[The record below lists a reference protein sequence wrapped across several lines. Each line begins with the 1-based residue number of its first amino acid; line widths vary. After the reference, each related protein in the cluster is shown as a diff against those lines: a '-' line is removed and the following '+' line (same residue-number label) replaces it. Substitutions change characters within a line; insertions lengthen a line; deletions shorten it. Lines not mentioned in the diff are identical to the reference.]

1 MGGGRTSS
9 PSSTPTNMAGAAAL
23 VVSDL
28 AAVPFGLTHEFA
40 HVFGHRSSA
49 VVRNVSSTTT
59 TTYSS
64 TASTSTMMSSSQT
77 IVENSSSTCSSSS
90 TSSSSSGT
98 SPSSVKKAGP
108 DRVPRFVWR
117 TLKKTNKKYQN
128 DCWCCCSLLLLI
140 FSLLYLR
147 CYIFLWRGG
156 GENNRKF
163 AIITHPVNAALP
175 WLREWKKS

>member
-49 VVRNVSSTTT
+49 VVRNVSSTIT

-117 TLKKTNKKYQN
+117 TLKKKRKQKQKIPKWLLMLLFFVVA
-128 DCWCCCSLLLLI
+128 DILSLISLLLHI
-140 FSLLYLR
+140 FMEMGDKKTTVNLLL
-147 CYIFLWRGG
+147 LH
-156 GENNRKF
+156 
-163 AIITHPVNAALP
+163 TQ
-175 WLREWKKS
+175 